1 MPVHQPTPSFWS
13 NTAPAVDGKL
23 AVNFEGRVTAV
34 GDGRVE
40 LDDGRAVLIG
50 EHTAV
55 LSPDVSAAQI
65 AVGDYLQGCAENP
78 DGSELNAQSILITV
92 L

>member
-55 LSPDVSAAQI
+55 LSPDGSAAQI